1 MMGLWLRTK
10 VERVYSINTDSLPDL
25 VNDAFFVFRK
35 YRYSSLTQGISD
47 RRDAYILHVL
57 CGGMFKRKDPAR

>member
-10 VERVYSINTDSLPDL
+10 VDRVYSINTVSLPDL

-35 YRYSSLTQGISD
+35 YRYSSLTKDISD
-47 RRDAYILHVL
+47 RRDAYVLHVL
-57 CGGMFKRKDPAR
+57 CSGMFKRKDPAR